1 MRNDQCPNCENDISS
16 AVTAAIVS
24 RLQSG
29 DGDSDTLICPNCG
42 TALSLTV
49 NIDTSLLR
57 QSA

>member
-1 MRNDQCPNCENDISS
+1 MRNDQCPSCENDISE

-29 DGDSDTLICPNCG
+29 DGESDTLICPNCG
-42 TALSLTV
+42 TALSLTFS
-49 NIDTSLLR
+49 IDTSLSR

>member
-1 MRNDQCPNCENDISS
+1 MRNDQCPNCENDISE

-24 RLQSG
+24 RLESG
-29 DGDSDTLICPNCG
+29 DTESDLLICPNCS

-49 NIDTSLLR
+49 NIDTSLAR